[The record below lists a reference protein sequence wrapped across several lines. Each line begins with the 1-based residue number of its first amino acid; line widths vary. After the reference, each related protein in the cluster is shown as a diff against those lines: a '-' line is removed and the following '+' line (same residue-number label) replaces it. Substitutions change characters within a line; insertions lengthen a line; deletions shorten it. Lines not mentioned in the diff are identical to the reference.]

1 MSNPFKDFTLMT
13 TDDLLKE
20 NQKYTKQLYKMDSS
34 TPLYNYILDL
44 REQCTME
51 YQERM
56 YIAQHKENI
65 KNPAQV
71 IDIGAIESETYTPDY
86 MDDTELFVKAVVD
99 SYKEKKTNGEES

>member
-1 MSNPFKDFTLMT
+1 MSNPFKDFSLLT

-20 NQKYTKQLYKMDSS
+20 NQKYTKQLYKMDGS

-44 REQCTME
+44 RDQCTQE

-65 KNPAQV
+65 KNPEQV
-71 IDIGAIESETYTPDY
+71 IDIGEIESVSYTPNY
-86 MDDTELFVKAVVD
+86 KDDTELFVQAVVD
-99 SYKEKKTNGEES
+99 TYRKKTNDKKS

>member
-20 NQKYTKQLYKMDSS
+20 NQKYTKQLYKMDTSS
-34 TPLYNYILDL
+34 PLYQYILDL

-56 YIAQHKENI
+56 FIAANKENI
-65 KNPAQV
+65 KNQEQV
-71 IDIGAIESETYTPDY
+71 LNVGEIESVSYTPNY
-86 MDDTELFVKAVVD
+86 MDDSELFVKAVVD
-99 SYKEKKTNGEES
+99 TYRKNSNGEES